1 MLQSCT
7 RRRGNPI
14 MRSNR
19 LRFIA
24 LPVSVV
30 AMVLGAVACDPA
42 NNDTSNTSG
51 GTSGGNTS
59 GGNVTE
65 SKPAPLLVSIR
76 QGMNC
81 QDGGPIKVVVSG
93 GHSQTLYN
101 VAIRYPVN
109 THEERELSNHNVDS
123 NADGE
128 ATYNTSCKGLQK
140 GSYGVTA
147 KDLNTGAEGK
157 GYFDVLK

>member
-1 MLQSCT
+1 
-7 RRRGNPI
+7 

-19 LRFIA
+19 LRSTALTIGAIA
-24 LPVSVV
+24 L
-30 AMVLGAVACDPA
+30 VLGAVACDPA
-42 NNDTSNTSG
+42 TSDDSSTSG
-51 GTSGGNTS
+51 GTSGGGTS

-65 SKPAPLLVSIR
+65 TKPTPLLVSIR
-76 QGMNC
+76 EGMNC
-81 QDGGPIKVVVSG
+81 QKGGPIKVVVSG
-93 GHSQTLYN
+93 NDGKTLYK

-109 THEERELSNHNVDS
+109 THEEKELSNHTIGS

-128 ATYNTSCKGLQK
+128 AIFNTSCKGLQK